1 MEKLASNSFSFMS
14 KNYLSLLILVIT
26 FLNSVNVF
34 AQDNLTFGNG
44 KTYIL
49 EELKVTG
56 VVTYNE
62 QTIIT
67 YTGLVVGQPITVP
80 GVKLSDITK
89 RLWGLGLFSNVNFY
103 LTKVEGDKAWLEL
116 EIQELPELSEVKIVG
131 MKKSKTKDIIKE
143 ASLNKGIK
151 VTENLI
157 TNTKNYLENKYK
169 KKGYLNTKA
178 VINTLPDTVGNNSEK
193 MVIRVDKGDK
203 VKIRKIIIEGNEKL
217 SDRRLKKAL
226 KKTKQVKVYRL
237 LKRSK
242 YIEDDYRKDLQSM
255 LDKYKERGFR
265 DARILS
271 DTLVKIGKRRI
282 ELKIKLEEG
291 NKFYFGNIDFIGNSV
306 FSDTELKNA
315 LGINK
320 GDVYNGVLFKKRVKD
335 DSKPDSD
342 DLSNLYQNNGYLFSN
357 LTPVEV
363 GVKNDTI
370 DFEIRVVEG
379 KLAHF
384 NEIRVTGN
392 TRTNDH
398 VIYRELR
405 TRPGQVY
412 SKANLLR
419 SIRELGQTGFFD
431 PEQMEP
437 KFENVN
443 PNEGTL
449 DINYSLVEKG
459 SSQIELQGGFGGGGF
474 IGTLG
479 LSFNNFSL
487 RNILKKEEY
496 KPLPMGDGQSLALRL
511 QASRTSRV
519 FSFSFVEPWLGGK
532 KPLQFSTTLSHSKQ
546 FLFNGI
552 TNDVDKSRSFTID
565 GITVGLAKRLK
576 VPDDS
581 FTLSQAASFQ
591 FFNLNNFNTG
601 LFTFGNGVSNNF
613 AYTIA
618 LSRNDT
624 RFNPIF
630 PTAGSDFSISL
641 KVTPPYS
648 LFSGKNFGDLKNQE
662 EFQNEDGTPNQ
673 SLIDQE
679 RFRFLEFYKV
689 KFKGTWYN
697 SLYANKLVL
706 RANAELGFLGS
717 YNSERGTPPFERFF
731 LGGDGLG
738 NFSLDGRETIGLRG
752 YPNQSLSPTI
762 DGGTIYNKFSLEL
775 RYPLTLGQAAS
786 IYTLGFLEGGAAFE
800 EFKDYNPFDLNRSA
814 GFGIRIFMPA
824 FGLLGIDFGY
834 GFDNLPGSLKA
845 NGWETH
851 FIIGQ
856 QF

>member
-1 MEKLASNSFSFMS
+1 LEKLASNSYKYMS
-14 KNYLSLLILVIT
+14 KNYLSLLILAT
-26 FLNSVNVF
+26 LSLLSANTF
-34 AQDNLTFGNG
+34 AQDGLTFGNG
-44 KTYIL
+44 KTYLL

-67 YTGLVVGQPITVP
+67 YTGLIPGQPITIP

-116 EIQELPELSEVKIVG
+116 EIQELPELSEVKFVG
-131 MKKSKTKDIIKE
+131 MKKSKTKELIKE

-169 KKGYLNTKA
+169 KKGYLNTKT
-178 VINTLPDTVGNNSEK
+178 VINTLPDTVGKNSEK
-193 MVIRVDKGDK
+193 MVIRIDKGDK
-203 VKIRKIIIEGNEKL
+203 VKIRKIILEGNEKI
-217 SDRRLKKAL
+217 SDYRLKKTL

-237 LKRSK
+237 FKRSK
-242 YIEDDYRKDLQSM
+242 YIEDDYHKDLQS
-255 LDKYKERGFR
+255 LVDKYKERGFR

-271 DTLVKIGKRRI
+271 DTLIKVSKKRI
-282 ELKIKLEEG
+282 NLLIKLEEG
-291 NKFYFGNIDFIGNSV
+291 NKFYFGNINFVGNSV
-306 FSDTELKNA
+306 FSEIDLKNA

-320 GDVYNGVLFKKRVKD
+320 GDVYNGVLFKKRIKD

-363 GVKNDTI
+363 GVRNDTI

-384 NEIRVTGN
+384 NEIRVNGN

-431 PEQMEP
+431 PEQIDP
-437 KFENVN
+437 KFENVK
-443 PNEGTL
+443 PDEGIL

-479 LSFNNFSL
+479 LSFNNFSI

-532 KPLQFSTTLSHSKQ
+532 KPVQFSTTLSHSKQ

-552 TNDVDKSRSFTID
+552 RNDVDKSRSFTID
-565 GITVGLAKRLK
+565 GITLGLAKRLK
-576 VPDDS
+576 VPDDF
-581 FTLSQAASFQ
+581 FTLSQAVSFQ

-601 LFTFGNGVSNNF
+601 LFTFGDGVSNNF

-618 LSRNDT
+618 ISRNDT
-624 RFNPIF
+624 RVNPIF
-630 PTAGSDFSISL
+630 PVAGSSFNLSL

-648 LFSGKNFGDLKNQE
+648 LLSGTDYGNLKNLPG
-662 EFQNEDGTPNQ
+662 FQNADGTPNQ
-673 SLIDQE
+673 SLIDQK
-679 RFRFLEFYKV
+679 RFRFLEFYKI
-689 KFKGTWYN
+689 KFKGEWYN

-706 RANAELGFLGS
+706 KTNAELGYLGS

-752 YPNQSLSPTI
+752 YPNQSLSSF

-786 IYTLGFLEGGAAFE
+786 IYTLGFLEGGASFE
-800 EFKDYNPFDLNRSA
+800 KFRDYNPFDLNRSA

>member
-1 MEKLASNSFSFMS
+1 MS
-14 KNYLSLLILVIT
+14 KNYLSLLILAT
-26 FLNSVNVF
+26 LSLLSANTF
-34 AQDNLTFGNG
+34 AQDGLTFGNG
-44 KTYIL
+44 KTYLL

-67 YTGLVVGQPITVP
+67 YTGLIPGQPITIP

-116 EIQELPELSEVKIVG
+116 EIQELPELSEVKFVG
-131 MKKSKTKDIIKE
+131 MKKSKTKELIKE

-169 KKGYLNTKA
+169 KKGYLNTKT
-178 VINTLPDTVGNNSEK
+178 VINTLPDTVGKNSEK
-193 MVIRVDKGDK
+193 MVIRIDKGDK
-203 VKIRKIIIEGNEKL
+203 VKIRKIILEGNEKI
-217 SDRRLKKAL
+217 SDYRLKKTL

-237 LKRSK
+237 FKRSK
-242 YIEDDYRKDLQSM
+242 YIEDDYHKDLQS
-255 LDKYKERGFR
+255 LVDKYKERGFR

-271 DTLVKIGKRRI
+271 DTLIKVSKKRI
-282 ELKIKLEEG
+282 NLLIKLEEG
-291 NKFYFGNIDFIGNSV
+291 NKFYFGNINFVGNSV
-306 FSDTELKNA
+306 FSEIDLKNA

-320 GDVYNGVLFKKRVKD
+320 GDVYNGVLFKKRIKD

-363 GVKNDTI
+363 GVRNDTI

-384 NEIRVTGN
+384 NEIRVNGN

-431 PEQMEP
+431 PEQIDP
-437 KFENVN
+437 KFENVK
-443 PNEGTL
+443 PDEGIL

-479 LSFNNFSL
+479 LSFNNFSI

-532 KPLQFSTTLSHSKQ
+532 KPVQFSTTLSHSKQ

-552 TNDVDKSRSFTID
+552 RNDVDKSRSFTID
-565 GITVGLAKRLK
+565 GITLGLAKRLK
-576 VPDDS
+576 VPDDF
-581 FTLSQAASFQ
+581 FTLSQAVSFQ

-601 LFTFGNGVSNNF
+601 LFTFGDGVSNNF

-618 LSRNDT
+618 ISRNDT
-624 RFNPIF
+624 RVNPIF
-630 PTAGSDFSISL
+630 PVAGSSFNLSL

-648 LFSGKNFGDLKNQE
+648 LLSGTDYGNLKNLPG
-662 EFQNEDGTPNQ
+662 FQNADGTPNQ
-673 SLIDQE
+673 SLIDQK
-679 RFRFLEFYKV
+679 RFRFLEFYKI
-689 KFKGTWYN
+689 KFKGEWYN

-706 RANAELGFLGS
+706 KTNAELGYLGS

-752 YPNQSLSPTI
+752 YPNQSLSSF

-786 IYTLGFLEGGAAFE
+786 IYTLGFLEGGASFE
-800 EFKDYNPFDLNRSA
+800 KFRDYNPFDLNRSA

>member
-1 MEKLASNSFSFMS
+1 MEKLASNSYKYMS
-14 KNYLSLLILVIT
+14 KNYLSLLILAT
-26 FLNSVNVF
+26 LSLLSANTF
-34 AQDNLTFGNG
+34 AQDGLTFGNG
-44 KTYIL
+44 KTYLL

-67 YTGLVVGQPITVP
+67 YTGLIPGQPITIP

-116 EIQELPELSEVKIVG
+116 EIQELPELSEVKFVG
-131 MKKSKTKDIIKE
+131 MKKSKTKELIKE

-169 KKGYLNTKA
+169 KKGYLNTKT
-178 VINTLPDTVGNNSEK
+178 VINTLPDTVGKNSEK
-193 MVIRVDKGDK
+193 MVIRIDKGDK
-203 VKIRKIIIEGNEKL
+203 VKIRKIILEGNEKI
-217 SDRRLKKAL
+217 SDYRLKKTL

-237 LKRSK
+237 FKRSK
-242 YIEDDYRKDLQSM
+242 YIEDDYHKDLQS
-255 LDKYKERGFR
+255 LVDKYKERGFR

-271 DTLVKIGKRRI
+271 DTLIKVSKKRI
-282 ELKIKLEEG
+282 NLLIKLEEG
-291 NKFYFGNIDFIGNSV
+291 NKFYFGNINFVGNSV
-306 FSDTELKNA
+306 FSEIDLKNA

-320 GDVYNGVLFKKRVKD
+320 GDVYNGVLFKKRIKD

-363 GVKNDTI
+363 GVRNDTI

-384 NEIRVTGN
+384 NEIRVNGN

-431 PEQMEP
+431 PEQIDP
-437 KFENVN
+437 KFENVK
-443 PNEGTL
+443 PDEGIL

-479 LSFNNFSL
+479 LSFNNFSI

-532 KPLQFSTTLSHSKQ
+532 KPVQFSTTLSHSKQ

-552 TNDVDKSRSFTID
+552 RNDVDKSRSFTID
-565 GITVGLAKRLK
+565 GITLGLAKRLK
-576 VPDDS
+576 VPDDF
-581 FTLSQAASFQ
+581 FTLSQAVSFQ

-601 LFTFGNGVSNNF
+601 LFTFGDGVSNNF

-618 LSRNDT
+618 ISRNDT
-624 RFNPIF
+624 RVNPIF
-630 PTAGSDFSISL
+630 PVAGSSFNLSL

-648 LFSGKNFGDLKNQE
+648 LLSGTDYGNLKNLPG
-662 EFQNEDGTPNQ
+662 FQNADGTPNQ
-673 SLIDQE
+673 SLIDQK
-679 RFRFLEFYKV
+679 RFRFLEFYKI
-689 KFKGTWYN
+689 KFKGEWYN

-706 RANAELGFLGS
+706 KTNAELGYLGS

-752 YPNQSLSPTI
+752 YPNQSLSSF

-786 IYTLGFLEGGAAFE
+786 IYTLGFLEGGASFE
-800 EFKDYNPFDLNRSA
+800 KFRDYNPFDLNRSA

>member
-1 MEKLASNSFSFMS
+1 MEKLASNSYKFMS
-14 KNYLSLLILVIT
+14 KNYLSLL
-26 FLNSVNVF
+26 FLAVLFMLSANSF
-34 AQDNLTFGNG
+34 AQDELTFGSG

-67 YTGLVVGQPITVP
+67 YTGLIPGQPITIP

-103 LTKVEGDKAWLEL
+103 LTKVEGDSAWLEL
-116 EIQELPELSEVKIVG
+116 EIQELPELSEVKFIG
-131 MKKSKTKDIIKE
+131 MKKSKTKDLIKE

-178 VINTLPDTVGNNSEK
+178 VINTLPDTVGKNSEK
-193 MVIRVDKGDK
+193 MVIRIDKGDK
-203 VKIRKIIIEGNEKL
+203 VKIRKIIIDGNKKL
-217 SDRRLKKAL
+217 SDYRLKKTL

-242 YIEDDYRKDLQSM
+242 YIEDDYRKDLQS
-255 LDKYKERGFR
+255 LVDKYKERGFR

-271 DTLVKIGKRRI
+271 DTLIKVSKKRI
-282 ELKIKLEEG
+282 NLQIKVEEG
-291 NKFYFGNIDFIGNSV
+291 NKFYFGNINFVGNSV
-306 FSDTELKNA
+306 FPDIDLKNA

-320 GDVYNGVLFKKRVKD
+320 GDVYNGVLFKKRIKD

-342 DLSNLYQNNGYLFSN
+342 DLSNIYQNSGYLFSN

-363 GVKNDTI
+363 GVRNDTI

-437 KFENVN
+437 KFENVK
-443 PNEGTL
+443 PDEGIL

-479 LSFNNFSL
+479 LSFNNFSI
-487 RNILKKEEY
+487 RNILKREEY

-532 KPLQFSTTLSHSKQ
+532 KPVQFSTTLSHSKQ
-546 FLFNGI
+546 FLFNGLR
-552 TNDVDKSRSFTID
+552 NDVDKSRSFTID
-565 GITVGLAKRLK
+565 GVTLGLAKRLK
-576 VPDDS
+576 VPDDF
-581 FTLSQAASFQ
+581 FTLSQAVSFQ

-601 LFTFGNGVSNNF
+601 LFTFGDGVSNNF

-624 RFNPIF
+624 RVNPIF
-630 PTAGSDFSISL
+630 PIAGSNFSISL

-648 LFSGKNFGDLKNQE
+648 LFNGVDYGDLKNLP
-662 EFQNEDGTPNQ
+662 EFQNTDGTPNQ
-673 SLIDQE
+673 SLIDQK
-679 RFRFLEFYKV
+679 RFRFLEFYKI
-689 KFKGTWYN
+689 KYKGEWYN

-706 RANAELGFLGS
+706 KTSAELGYLGS

-752 YPNQSLSPTI
+752 YPNQSLSSF

-786 IYTLGFLEGGAAFE
+786 IYTLGFLEGGASFE
-800 EFKDYNPFDLNRSA
+800 KFRDYSPFDLNRSA